1 MRTLPA
7 LALGLV
13 LAACGAGEPPAAVV
27 VYVPASLEQALQE
40 RLAGSP
46 FDIKLVTGEGGTL
59 TNRVID
65 KRDVPRADVL
75 VTSNA
80 HDIWRAAERGA
91 LRPIESADL
100 GALPAG
106 VRDPDRLWAAID
118 VRWHRILLRDAAG
131 PIVSSLD
138 ALGTDD
144 FRGRLCLSSSALPVN
159 RSLLAFLIEA
169 RGVREAERLVR
180 RWVGNLARPPFASEA
195 ELLAVLR
202 DGTCDVGIASS
213 MADGE
218 GMIGVNAEPATLDIV
233 AIGIGRHAADP
244 EAAQRLVEWLLAR
257 RRFELADGD
266 VAFVG
271 IAGWRADEARLLA
284 ERAGYR

>member
-106 VRDPDRLWAAID
+106 VRDPDRL
-118 VRWHRILLRDAAG
+118 
-131 PIVSSLD
+131 
-138 ALGTDD
+138 
-144 FRGRLCLSSSALPVN
+144 
-159 RSLLAFLIEA
+159 
-169 RGVREAERLVR
+169 
-180 RWVGNLARPPFASEA
+180 
-195 ELLAVLR
+195 
-202 DGTCDVGIASS
+202 
-213 MADGE
+213 
-218 GMIGVNAEPATLDIV
+218 
-233 AIGIGRHAADP
+233 
-244 EAAQRLVEWLLAR
+244 
-257 RRFELADGD
+257 
-266 VAFVG
+266 
-271 IAGWRADEARLLA
+271 
-284 ERAGYR
+284 